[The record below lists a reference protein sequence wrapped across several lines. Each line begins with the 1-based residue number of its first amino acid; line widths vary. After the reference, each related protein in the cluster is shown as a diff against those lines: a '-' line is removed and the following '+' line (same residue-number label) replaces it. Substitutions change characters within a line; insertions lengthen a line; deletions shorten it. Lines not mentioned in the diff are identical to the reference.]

1 MRVWNP
7 PIARPGMAQIHKA
20 SRVFGWEHIPGASG
34 VGSTGSYI
42 RINSEGFRDTN
53 HSQNK
58 QAGVQRIMVIGDSF
72 TFGKGVNL
80 EETYAK
86 QLERLLRDANF
97 SCEVMNCGVI
107 GYVMWQNLEVLKRKA
122 LSYQPDLVILGV
134 FLNDIGR
141 SIPPYK
147 DPSDWKGSN
156 PFEKRTPGVT
166 DRFYTLNS
174 LKNWIYLFET
184 KIRYR
189 RGHEYLKGIEER
201 KKSIKPEGKTSTWY
215 KIMYGKMET
224 RVYSEFVDAMNEFV
238 YTAKSAG
245 SKVLVVMIPD
255 AAQLHDRDRQSI
267 NRFVSDTCRRIGV
280 PFVDITPRFEQVEDP
295 RPLYLFPL
303 DPHTSPEGHR
313 LIAETIAEQIEKLG
327 LLSFQ

>member
-1 MRVWNP
+1 
-7 PIARPGMAQIHKA
+7 
-20 SRVFGWEHIPGASG
+20 
-34 VGSTGSYI
+34 
-42 RINSEGFRDTN
+42 
-53 HSQNK
+53 
-58 QAGVQRIMVIGDSF
+58 MVIGDSF

-174 LKNWIYLFET
+174 LKNWI
-184 KIRYR
+184 
-189 RGHEYLKGIEER
+189 EER

-280 PFVDITPRFEQVEDP
+280 PFVDTTPRFEQVEDP